1 MSADLLRRAATR
13 LRESAL
19 AAQETAPPSWRY
31 GTQDYIPNRALL
43 ANDGTLTVAT
53 VYEVSEVPALS
64 DYLTCVHPPVA
75 LALADHLEHVAD
87 DMSDDHAREEEFPRR
102 DGGTYTAV
110 VDRWRTKRW
119 DWTSAVVVARAVLRE
134 PEGGDR
140 T

>member
-19 AAQETAPPSWRY
+19 AAQETAPPSWQY
-31 GTQDYIPNRALL
+31 AAEDYIPNRALL

-53 VYEVSEVPALS
+53 VYEVSELPALS
-64 DYLTCVHPPVA
+64 DYLTVVHPPVA

-87 DMSDDHAREEEFPRR
+87 DMSDERAEEQTFPKV
-102 DGGTYTAV
+102 DGGTYAAV
-110 VDRWRTKRW
+110 VDQFKSQRW
-119 DWTSAVVVARAVLRE
+119 DWTSALAVARAVLRE

-140 T
+140 

>member
-1 MSADLLRRAATR
+1 MHPLRHIEAGWAAVSADLLRRAATR

-19 AAQETAPPSWRY
+19 AAEV
-31 GTQDYIPNRALL
+31 ALPQ
-43 ANDGTLTVAT
+43 AT
-53 VYEVSEVPALS
+53 SGAAVDWPDAMNGWLGGPIGEFAAL
-64 DYLTCVHPPVA
+64 VHPPVA

-119 DWTSAVVVARAVLRE
+119 DWTSALAVARAVLRE